1 MHNLKQQ
8 NNPRLVVDGVAA
20 ILQSLISICR
30 VLSCNPSK
38 KSNTK
43 LKSRAKWIQTRIL
56 RTETW
61 FDIYSIKTSTSFY
74 RKPRNRNENAVSRKF
89 KFKYL
94 NCRDLFQ
101 HNLSLGPGPP
111 LRRLPRCRRHRLWK
125 FRPPQPGRSLYQL
138 PGSPGQEK
146 IEEFNIVIH
155 LSLGPLLNSLHED
168 FLTEPISVLCNL
180 NDINRDAKTNKHPFQ
195 FFNEKK

>member
-1 MHNLKQQ
+1 MCCHATPAKKATQNWSQELNGSKQDSLELK
-8 NNPRLVVDGVAA
+8 L
-20 ILQSLISICR
+20 C
-30 VLSCNPSK
+30 
-38 KSNTK
+38 
-43 LKSRAKWIQTRIL
+43 
-56 RTETW
+56 W

-111 LRRLPRCRRHRLWK
+111 LRLCRPPRCRRHRLWR

-195 FFNEKK
+195 FFNEKQALRRGLWSCSVYKVYQP